1 MEILLIV
8 ALAGIAWAIWSKA
21 RDLQRAHDEIDE
33 MQRVIDGQAAALK
46 LKREQDRLKDERD
59 AQKDHETVEKI
70 RAAGDKSAAIGFLR
84 DSFRPAGPGPG
95 AEVPRPASKTE
106 PADDD

>member
-1 MEILLIV
+1 MEILLI
-8 ALAGIAWAIWSKA
+8 AAIAGIAWAVWSKA
-21 RDLQRAHDEIDE
+21 RDLQRAHDEIE
-33 MQRVIDGQAAALK
+33 YLQGVVRGQAAALK
-46 LKREQDRLKDERD
+46 LKREQDRLKDEHD

-84 DSFRPAGPGPG
+84 DSFRPSGSGPGPD
-95 AEVPRPASKTE
+95 VPRPVGETE

>member
-1 MEILLIV
+1 MEILLVI
-8 ALAGIAWAIWSKA
+8 ALAGIAWAVWSKA

-84 DSFRPAGPGPG
+84 DAHRSEAPGPG
-95 AEVPRPASKTE
+95 ADVLRPKPSDDG
-106 PADDD
+106 ADD